1 MTPPDGV
8 DAGPHDTAKARIVN
22 VNHDGAG
29 DGDGDVKVNAP
40 HQRQR
45 RGPRQFQPISGR
57 TAWSDS
63 DQQSSPG
70 ATSKSRP
77 MNITHFN
84 DSAIDSCSGYGKPLT
99 PENEYLA
106 VKLALVQP

>member
-1 MTPPDGV
+1 MV

-22 VNHDGAG
+22 V
-29 DGDGDVKVNAP
+29 KVNAP
-40 HQRQR
+40 RQRQR

-70 ATSKSRP
+70 AVSKSRP

-84 DSAIDSCSGYGKPLT
+84 DRAIDSCSGYGKPLT
-99 PENEYLA
+99 PENEA
-106 VKLALVQP
+106 SR